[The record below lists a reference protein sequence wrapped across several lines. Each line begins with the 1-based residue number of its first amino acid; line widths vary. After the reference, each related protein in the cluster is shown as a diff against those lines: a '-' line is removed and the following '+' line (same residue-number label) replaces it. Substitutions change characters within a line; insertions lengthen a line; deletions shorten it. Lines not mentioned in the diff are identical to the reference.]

1 MKGKHL
7 VSGWYLSG
15 IHSEFD
21 CLFAHL
27 QLQNSRMVIQ
37 ERDRV
42 IKELEEKV
50 AFLEAEVR
58 AVKFGTKGESVAGRS
73 VVDGVFLER

>member
-1 MKGKHL
+1 M
-7 VSGWYLSG
+7 
-15 IHSEFD
+15 
-21 CLFAHL
+21 FAHL

-42 IKELEEKV
+42 ITELEEKV

-58 AVKFGTKGESVAGRS
+58 AASP
-73 VVDGVFLER
+73 ERNRPFVILIKWRETVNTDL